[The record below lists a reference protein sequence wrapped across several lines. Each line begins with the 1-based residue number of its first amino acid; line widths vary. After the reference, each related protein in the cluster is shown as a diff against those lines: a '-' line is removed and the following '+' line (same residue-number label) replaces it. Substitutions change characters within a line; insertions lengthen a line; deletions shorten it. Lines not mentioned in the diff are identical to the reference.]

1 VSAPRHAFSVFT
13 ATFNRAHTLP
23 RVYESLRAQTLSD
36 FEWIVVDDGS
46 TDGTREL
53 VEAWSAEAP
62 FPLRYFFQENSGKHV
77 AANLAVDETHGRFIA
92 TIDSDDWYTPDALET
107 FLSTWETIPAE
118 ERDSFVGVVG
128 LCADPTGAV
137 IGDRFPSDPLDTT
150 YTDLVLR
157 HGVTGD
163 KAGCGRS
170 DVARDYR
177 FPVIQGESLIIEMLI
192 YARLAQRYR
201 VRCINNVV
209 KIVEYQ
215 ATGLSATRSSS
226 RSSEFIRNPRTSK
239 LFFREQL
246 DVPNLP
252 RRSVARAYVNHTRY
266 ALHAGLGVQSL
277 RDSPSTGLWAVTF
290 PIALF
295 AYLRDRHRIAA

>member
-1 VSAPRHAFSVFT
+1 VSDPELAFTVFT

-23 RVYESLRAQTLSD
+23 RVYESLRAQTLTD

-53 VEAWSAEAP
+53 VETWRSEAP

-77 AANLAVDETHGRFIA
+77 AANLAVDETRGRFIA
-92 TIDSDDWYTPDALET
+92 TIDSDDWYPPNALET
-107 FLSTWETIPAE
+107 FLSTWDTIPLAQ
-118 ERDSFVGVVG
+118 RDSFVGVVG

-150 YTDLVLR
+150 YTDVLLR
-157 HGVTGD
+157 HRVTGD

-177 FPVIQGESLIIEMLI
+177 FPVIPGESLIIEMLV

-201 VRCINNVV
+201 IRCINTVLKV
-209 KIVEYQ
+209 VEYQ
-215 ATGLSATRSSS
+215 PTGLSATRSSA
-226 RSSEFIRNPRTSK
+226 RSSEFVRNPRTSK
-239 LFFREQL
+239 LFYREQL

-252 RRSVARAYVNHTRY
+252 ARAVARAYVNHTRY
-266 ALHAGLGVQSL
+266 ALHAGVAVQSL
-277 RDSPSTGLWAVTF
+277 RDSPSTGLWALTF
-290 PIALF
+290 PIAFL
-295 AYLRDRHRIAA
+295 AYLRDRRRSRE